1 MPVYIQTCTD
11 VSIPKHIY
19 IYTHIHIYMR
29 FIIHHEREVAF
40 VSNSLQPHGVCSP
53 WKSPGQNTGVG
64 SLSLL
69 QGIFPT
75 QGSNPGLLHYRRIL
89 YQLSHQG
96 SPLYTIGHI
105 IMEIRNS
112 TVFNLQT
119 GEPRTLVVWIAVW
132 VQENT
137 NVPAWKQRV
146 NSPLFFLLFFF
157 YSGLQGIGWGPPKLG
172 VAICFAY
179 STT

>member
-1 MPVYIQTCTD
+1 M
-11 VSIPKHIY
+11 KAK
-19 IYTHIHIYMR
+19 
-29 FIIHHEREVAF
+29 VAF
-40 VSNSLQPHGVCSP
+40 VSNSLRPHGICSP
-53 WKSPGQNTGVG
+53 WKSPGQNTEVG
-64 SLSLL
+64 SLYLL

-75 QGSNPGLLHYRRIL
+75 QGSNPDLLHYRRIL

-105 IMEIRNS
+105 IMEARNS

-132 VQENT
+132 VQENA

-146 NSPLFFLLFFF
+146 NSPSFFLLFFSMQAF
-157 YSGLQGIGWGPPKLG
+157 KGLDEAHPNWGWQSALL
-172 VAICFAY
+172 IL
-179 STT
+179 SI